1 MKLCNK
7 CNEHKSLSL
16 FSKKR
21 ASEDG
26 LQKYCKACVTQ
37 FMLDYKRTKNGLIAT
52 IYDNQ
57 KSNSRQRGYS
67 LPDYTMV
74 ELKRWFYLQPIQEAL
89 YSSWVDSGYEKRL
102 RPSVDRKD
110 DSKEYS
116 LTNIQLMTWEQNNK
130 KGNDD
135 RKDGTNNKTN
145 KEVIQMT
152 LDGNFI
158 QKFHS
163 SMEASRVTGIYRT
176 GITNC
181 CNNKVKSAGGYT
193 WKYSEIFS
201 EDVLGL
207 AS

>member
-57 KSNSRQRGYS
+57 KSNSKQRGNKPPNYK
-67 LPDYTMV
+67 MV
-74 ELKRWFYLQPIQEAL
+74 ELKDWFYLQPNQELL
-89 YSSWVDSGYEKRL
+89 YINWVESGYEKKL
-102 RPSVDRKD
+102 RPSVDRLD

-116 LTNIQLMTWEQNNK
+116 LSNIQLMTWEQNNK

-135 RKDGTNNKTN
+135 RKNGLNNKAN
-145 KEVIQMT
+145 KEVVQMD
-152 LDGNFI
+152 LNGVFI

-176 GITNC
+176 GITRC
-181 CNNKVKSAGGYT
+181 CNGTRKTSGGYT
-193 WKYSEIFS
+193 WKYS
-201 EDVLGL
+201 VKTYLN
-207 AS
+207 